1 MDGLYIKYEKNLF
14 CLFYYNFDY
23 LQFCLLAKKNNQASG
38 DVINNTSETIT
49 HQNLPSTIK
58 KLGSVE
64 KEWAPWANKTYSLL
78 ESTIFYDAP
87 NGDKIINPA
96 SGIYIIGIDY
106 IKGGTDCR
114 IRILDLQ
121 DEWAKVQ
128 VIDPGYLSNTHI
140 GWVPT
145 KSIVGEGFT
154 SQIDIQNNLFK
165 IIKQD
170 SSGSIVNCFVVYI
183 GEDFSKRAMSS
194 LVSKVRA
201 QIIGQANIF
210 IFANEQAAKQ
220 FESVDDSRDNYLFVA
235 DNYICMSTFDAP
247 LSVMMYPYQDVQYKE
262 FGGKNWKKEPI

>member
-1 MDGLYIKYEKNLF
+1 MVYILSMKRISFVFFIIILIIF
-14 CLFYYNFDY
+14 SSACL
-23 LQFCLLAKKNNQASG
+23 QKNNQATG

-49 HQNLPSTIK
+49 NQNLPSTIK

-64 KEWAPWANKTYSLL
+64 KELAPWANKTYSLL

-128 VIDPGYLSNTHI
+128 VIDPGYLSDTHI

-170 SSGSIVNCFVVYI
+170 SSGSIINCFVVYI